1 MDCVVYGVGLPEQF
15 ALDTGVFDRVN
26 RGILTK
32 FLSALEAST
41 LRRLVYI
48 STFEV
53 FAPRDGV
60 IRESHPVAPL
70 DAPRSPKISSTAL
83 V

>member
-1 MDCVVYGVGLPEQF
+1 MDWVVYGVGLPEQF

-32 FLSALEAST
+32 FCRPWVATT

-53 FAPRDGV
+53 LP
-60 IRESHPVAPL
+60 HT
-70 DAPRSPKISSTAL
+70 TA
-83 V
+83 